1 MKKLT
6 FISLFLVILISCSSE
21 KASSVE
27 VVEIPESIKSDA
39 IELSAKIVPFAEPH
53 LYVYKYFVYNDSLLL
68 VCNMSSSEEKAIKV
82 YTYPELEFISDFMPF
97 GRGPGELLSAGFS
110 MSGGDL
116 IVNDP
121 NIRYN
126 FIIPIDSLLNKD
138 YTPLYNNHGIQAKSL
153 AEYSKD
159 SFVGNSPYYFND
171 DEKGIGNDAE
181 RLVLLSK
188 TNKLSK
194 EDIFGKHKYYAG
206 NVSYGSLIANQDK
219 KVIVYAGESFPDIEI
234 YDYEL
239 NLKKIVRA
247 PGEFEYSYS
256 VEAKNN
262 WVYLNHNIYCFSD
275 LFYTDDYFY
284 ASYIGSYD
292 KGNDV
297 PQGDYESLIFKF
309 DWDGNLIETYKYD
322 KRIFTFTV
330 STDGNTF
337 HATVLDDEDSSIL
350 VELTAK
356 REV

>member
-6 FISLFLVILISCSSE
+6 IILLFLVIMTSCSTE
-21 KASSVE
+21 KASNVE

-82 YTYPELEFISDFMPF
+82 YTYPELEFISDFIPF
-97 GRGPGELLSAGFS
+97 GRGPGELLSAGFAV
-110 MSGGDL
+110 SGDKL
-116 IVNDP
+116 VVDDQNV
-121 NIRYN
+121 RYN
-126 FIIPIDSLLNKD
+126 FIIPIDSLLNED
-138 YTPLYNNHGIQAKSL
+138 YTPLYNNHGIQGSIF

-159 SFVGNSPYYFND
+159 SLVGNNPNYFSD
-171 DEKGIGNDAE
+171 DERGIGNDAE

-188 TNKLSK
+188 TNELGQESV
-194 EDIFGKHKYYAG
+194 FGKHKYYAG
-206 NVSYGSLIANQDK
+206 NVSYGSLITNQDK
-219 KVIVYAGESFPDIEI
+219 KVIVYAGAYFPDIEI
-234 YDYEL
+234 YDYDL

-247 PGEFEYSYS
+247 PGEFKYSYS
-256 VEAKNN
+256 VDAKNN
-262 WVYLNHNIYCFSD
+262 WIELNHTIFCFSD
-275 LFYTDDYFY
+275 LFNTDDYFY
-284 ASYIGSYD
+284 ASYIGSYY
-292 KGNDV
+292 KGGDV
-297 PQGDYESLIFKF
+297 LQGNYESLIFKL

-337 HATVLDDEDSSIL
+337 YATVLDDEDSSIL

-356 REV
+356 